1 MLFFHRAAA
10 VNADSVSWVSWM
22 SCMSWMSCNCSAGRF
37 CVLWSPND
45 RCRIVSFIK
54 IQTAPASS
62 AQLHHRSWTCRT
74 CRTLCGPQLGRK
86 MLLSK
91 GLNCQPR
98 SGQPFICDNT
108 LVNDSKTIVKTKA
121 RFSKEFAVMWWS
133 RTSRGGPSFFF
144 RMIAIMKMPI
154 RKVPFKTNT
163 LHREK
168 YPRTLFLLR
177 TFVLKNRVNTFWY
190 QYKNEMVR
198 REKLNWVYLTTFW

>member
-1 MLFFHRAAA
+1 MFFFHRAAA

-22 SCMSWMSCNCSAGRF
+22 SWMSWMSCMSCNCSAGRF

-98 SGQPFICDNT
+98 SGQPFDLALGPISTPSPFPAALPCFIVCHWCQ
-108 LVNDSKTIVKTKA
+108 LPSKTTTCWK
-121 RFSKEFAVMWWS
+121 SKSKSKRSECC
-133 RTSRGGPSFFF
+133 
-144 RMIAIMKMPI
+144 KM
-154 RKVPFKTNT
+154 
-163 LHREK
+163 
-168 YPRTLFLLR
+168 
-177 TFVLKNRVNTFWY
+177 
-190 QYKNEMVR
+190 Q
-198 REKLNWVYLTTFW
+198 